1 MTKIK
6 FCGLRREEDIE
17 AVNELRPDYIG
28 FVFAEK
34 SKRFVTRERAAELK
48 RLLSPGI
55 PAVGVFV
62 DAPVDTAAGL
72 LNDGIIDMAQLHGHE
87 DEAYITVLR
96 KQTDRQIIRAFRVR
110 SREDI
115 PHAEASQAD
124 LILLDAGAGDG
135 KTFEWDLAESVRRPY
150 FLAGGLTAE
159 NAEAAINRLHPF
171 ALDVS
176 SGIETNGVKD
186 KEKMRAFL
194 RAVRGTEA

>member
-135 KTFEWDLAESVRRPY
+135 KTFCAHSCAR
-150 FLAGGLTAE
+150 
-159 NAEAAINRLHPF
+159 
-171 ALDVS
+171 
-176 SGIETNGVKD
+176 
-186 KEKMRAFL
+186 
-194 RAVRGTEA
+194 